1 MACSEPVAKLPQRMI
16 SGSLEPTIPATVITI
31 QTVLHPQN
39 RMLKHSIFIANG
51 RARSDDELDR
61 WRLFDL
67 ENNSVTYVDD
77 LANPI
82 ARTVTLR
89 HDLAK
94 TYYTVPGGA
103 PPPSGAATAE
113 GRGAPQ
119 LQATG
124 AKRVV
129 MGVEATQI
137 LIRLGAYQR
146 ELWMGTPASIPP
158 QLFGMMNAEFATLRG
173 FPLADHSELPYGKSK
188 LVVDRNVVK
197 IEQRNVPL
205 SLLNVRR
212 EYKDI
217 TAPAG
222 SRPPASSPQ
231 RDRST
236 RATG

>member
-1 MACSEPVAKLPQRMI
+1 MACSKPVAKLPQRMI

-39 RMLKHSIFIANG
+39 RMLKHSIFIGNG

-67 ENNSVTYVDD
+67 ENNSVTYVD
-77 LANPI
+77 
-82 ARTVTLR
+82 
-89 HDLAK
+89 DLAK

-212 EYKDI
+212 GYKDI

>member
-1 MACSEPVAKLPQRMI
+1 MACSKPVAKLPQRMI

-67 ENNSVTYVDD
+67 ENNSVTYVD
-77 LANPI
+77 
-82 ARTVTLR
+82 
-89 HDLAK
+89 DLAK

>member
-67 ENNSVTYVDD
+67 ENNSVTYVD
-77 LANPI
+77 
-82 ARTVTLR
+82 
-89 HDLAK
+89 DLAK